1 MGVFLK
7 DQINMKFV
15 SSLSPCWLQPWLR
28 PSKPRR
34 TVSRKNTL
42 DLAMDILCL
51 EAATTTLATTLA
63 TIQASTQETT
73 TAGTRA
79 TTHTSLLSTP
89 AATLPSSGTTRRTKS
104 TILTVIFIIWPKV
117 INVTV

>member
-1 MGVFLK
+1 
-7 DQINMKFV
+7 MKFV
-15 SSLSPCWLQPWLR
+15 IVALSLLAAAMAQ

-51 EAATTTLATTLA
+51 EVATTTLATTLA
-63 TIQASTQETT
+63 TTQASTQETT

-117 INVTV
+117 INVTIFFSET

>member
-51 EAATTTLATTLA
+51 EVATTTQAT
-63 TIQASTQETT
+63 TQETT
-73 TAGTRA
+73 PAGTRA

-117 INVTV
+117 INVTVDGLIF

>member
-1 MGVFLK
+1 
-7 DQINMKFV
+7 MKFV
-15 SSLSPCWLQPWLR
+15 IVALSLLAAAMAQ

-51 EAATTTLATTLA
+51 EVATTTLATTLA
-63 TIQASTQETT
+63 TTQETT

-117 INVTV
+117 INVTIFFSET

>member
-42 DLAMDILCL
+42 DLAMNILCL
-51 EAATTTLATTLA
+51 EVATTTQA